1 MTNIATDLIEREF
14 DTRYEKELRRSSR
27 KKIRKQQQIK
37 NQKLIDLRHAE
48 PRTENQAKAFD
59 IFDCGKNML
68 LHGVAGTGKTF
79 ISLYLAVDDIFNGE
93 DLKKQVVI
101 VRSAVPTRDMGFL
114 PGKESEKTAIYEA
127 PYQDIMSQVTTR
139 GDGYDILK
147 QRGVIK
153 FITTSYIRGTTL
165 DNSIVLVDECQN
177 MTFHELDSIITRTGE
192 NTRIIFCGDFRQ
204 TDLRKPN
211 DQSGIKEF
219 MTILKTL
226 NNFGTVEFN
235 YDDIV
240 RSGLVKQYI
249 MAKDKIND
257 NLHTLRS
264 A

>member
-1 MTNIATDLIEREF
+1 
-14 DTRYEKELRRSSR
+14 
-27 KKIRKQQQIK
+27 
-37 NQKLIDLRHAE
+37 
-48 PRTENQAKAFD
+48 
-59 IFDCGKNML
+59 
-68 LHGVAGTGKTF
+68 
-79 ISLYLAVDDIFNGE
+79 
-93 DLKKQVVI
+93 
-101 VRSAVPTRDMGFL
+101 
-114 PGKESEKTAIYEA
+114 
-127 PYQDIMSQVTTR
+127 
-139 GDGYDILK
+139 
-147 QRGVIK
+147 
-153 FITTSYIRGTTL
+153 
-165 DNSIVLVDECQN
+165 